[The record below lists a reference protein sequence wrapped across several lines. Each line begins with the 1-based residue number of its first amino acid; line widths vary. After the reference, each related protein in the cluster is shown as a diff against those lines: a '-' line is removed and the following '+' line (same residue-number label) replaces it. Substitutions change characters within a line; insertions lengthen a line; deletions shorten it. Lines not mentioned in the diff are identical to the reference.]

1 MQSMAINMLSKNIIY
16 SIHNAYNIHNIPIIY
31 QYNTNILYYIISIS
45 NTIYTNYTN
54 YTKLKINVGNIRPIF
69 TSLYTR
75 KLSGIL
81 GIFGIERLPFRFMKT
96 SLWYTSLVL
105 YQEVI

>member
-16 SIHNAYNIHNIPIIY
+16 SIHNAYDIHNIPIIY

-81 GIFGIERLPFRFMKT
+81 GIFGIVCQPILFMRIFV
-96 SLWYTSLVL
+96 WYTSLVL
-105 YQEVI
+105 YQGVI